1 MKINELFVVDSIFSN
16 TRIDKWFKSK
26 IGKVPQSFIEKSLRS
41 GKILVNNI
49 KVKSSY
55 KLQKEDKI
63 FININYQDKP
73 TKKKFSYE
81 ASDYEYKELKNAIVY
96 ENHDYIILNKPSGIS
111 VQSGTKSPKNIIDI
125 LNKYSDKKKYYLVHR
140 IDKETSGLILLACNK
155 NFAQLISEQFRNKE
169 INKNYLA
176 VLHGSLILNDG
187 ILEHDL
193 TFVEKNKSKIFK
205 AETSFFVISKNK
217 NFSYVQATPVTGR
230 KHQLRQQFF
239 KINNP
244 IVGDDKYFIPHYKNE
259 NNYLMLHS
267 YKITFYYQRKK
278 RTYKIEPPV
287 EFKNFLKKINL

>member
-1 MKINELFVVDSIFSN
+1 MKINELFIVDSIFAN

-26 IGKVPQSFIEKSLRS
+26 IGQVPQSFIEKSLRS

-63 FININYQDKP
+63 FVNINYQEKP
-73 TKKKFSYE
+73 IKKKFAYE
-81 ASDYEYKELKNAIVY
+81 ASDYEYKELINAIVY

-125 LNKYSDKKKYYLVHR
+125 LNKYSNKKKYYLVHR

-169 INKNYLA
+169 ITKNYLA

-193 TFVEKNKSKIFK
+193 TFIEKNKSKIFK

-217 NFSYVQATPVTGR
+217 YFSYVQATPITGR

-267 YKITFYYQRKK
+267 FQITFYYQGKK

-287 EFKNFLKKINL
+287 EFKNFLNKINL

>member
-1 MKINELFVVDSIFSN
+1 MKINELFVIDSIFSN

-267 YKITFYYQRKK
+267 YKITFYYQGKQ
-278 RTYKIEPPV
+278 RTYKIQPPV